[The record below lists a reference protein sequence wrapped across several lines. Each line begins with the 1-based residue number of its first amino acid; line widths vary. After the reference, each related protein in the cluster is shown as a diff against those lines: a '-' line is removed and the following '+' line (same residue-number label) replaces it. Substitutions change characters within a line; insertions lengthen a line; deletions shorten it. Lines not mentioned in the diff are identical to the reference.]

1 MAHQAPNR
9 IIVELLHHTPIAVCA
24 HAIRTCWQS
33 FAKGDGGGEIDC
45 SLIERV
51 GNEYRH
57 SSTLEHLVYS
67 FYIRGISR
75 ACLQELAR
83 HRIASL
89 SVKSTRYTLKELRKE
104 ASFLPSEEGENQRRA
119 ERFIVFTGD
128 ARVDCASIAAL
139 ENLRALLCDGV
150 SNDVAKFAM
159 PECYRTE
166 LTWTINARSL
176 QNFLQLRS
184 HKRALWEICN
194 LAHALFEAIPKEH
207 QFIFAHHIDLGD
219 SQE

>member
-1 MAHQAPNR
+1 MKQAQNN
-9 IIVELLHHTPIAVCA
+9 IIVELLHHTPIAVCS

-33 FAKGDGGGEIDC
+33 FAKGDNGGEIDC
-45 SLIERV
+45 NLIERV

-57 SSTLEHLVYS
+57 SSTLEHLVYH

-104 ASFLPSEEGENQRRA
+104 PSFLPIEDDNIKRA
-119 ERFIVFTGD
+119 ECFIVLTGD
-128 ARVDCASIAAL
+128 SQVDCASIAAL
-139 ENLRALLCDGV
+139 ENLRLLLCNGV
-150 SNDVAKFAM
+150 SNDLAKFAM

-184 HKRALWEICN
+184 HKRALWEIRN
-194 LAHALFEAIPKEH
+194 LAHTIFKAIPKEH
-207 QFIFAHHIDLGD
+207 QFIFAHHLDLKND
-219 SQE
+219 MEQ